1 MFFSF
6 YDCFLQIHFSFK
18 LIEFIICP
26 NKRSV
31 SEIEM
36 SHSATTNTSWEVMAN
51 EASRACE
58 QPAVSVIV
66 TLFNYSAYIRNCLD
80 SLRAS
85 KAEDLP
91 GGFEVV
97 VVDDGSTDPSVSVVE
112 DYMRANPLPI
122 CLVKKKANTGLADA
136 RNIGLLTARA
146 PLAFILD
153 ADNEIRPEC
162 LSAHYNALATSDC
175 AMAYAVINRF
185 DDATRKKLDPVSHS
199 EWDVR
204 TLVSRPYIDAMAMV
218 RKETVQK
225 LGGYSTEYGT
235 ILPQGWEDYD
245 LWLKLAQAGYSGKLI
260 PRVLSD
266 YRLHPQSM
274 LKTTRPYQ
282 RELATYFS
290 RKFHVLVQRHNDL
303 PVYFGV
309 SRRELA
315 IANGENAW
323 LKPRPGSRP
332 QNLIHRL
339 LGEKICRSL
348 SKRLTT
354 VYLWLYP

>member
-1 MFFSF
+1 M
-6 YDCFLQIHFSFK
+6 Y
-18 LIEFIICP
+18 
-26 NKRSV
+26 
-31 SEIEM
+31 
-36 SHSATTNTSWEVMAN
+36 HSAATNTSWDVVAN
-51 EASRACE
+51 EAMSACE
-58 QPAVSVIV
+58 RPAVSVVV

-97 VVDDGSTDPSVSVVE
+97 VVDDASTDSSVSVVE

-146 PLAFILD
+146 PLVFILD

-162 LSAHYNALATSDC
+162 LSAHYHALAASDY
-175 AMAYAVINRF
+175 AMAYGLINKF
-185 DDATRKKLDPVSHS
+185 DNTTRESVATMSHF
-199 EWDVR
+199 EWDAR
-204 TLVSRPYIDAMAMV
+204 DLVSQPCIDAMAMI

-235 ILPQGWEDYD
+235 FLPQGFEDYD

-260 PRVLSD
+260 PKVLSD
-266 YRLHPQSM
+266 YRVHSQSM
-274 LKTTRPYQ
+274 LKTTWPYQ

-290 RKFHVLVQRHNDL
+290 RKFHVLVQRYNDL
-303 PVYFGV
+303 PAYFGV

-315 IANGENAW
+315 MANGEKGW
-323 LKPRPGSRP
+323 LKPLPGNRP
-332 QNLIHRL
+332 QTFIYKL
-339 LGEKICRSL
+339 LGKKMCRSI

-354 VYLWLYP
+354 IYLWLTP

>member
-1 MFFSF
+1 M
-6 YDCFLQIHFSFK
+6 Y
-18 LIEFIICP
+18 
-26 NKRSV
+26 
-31 SEIEM
+31 
-36 SHSATTNTSWEVMAN
+36 HSAATNTSWDVVAN
-51 EASRACE
+51 EAISACE
-58 QPAVSVIV
+58 RPAVSVVV

-97 VVDDGSTDPSVSVVE
+97 VVDDASTDSSVSVVE

-146 PLAFILD
+146 PLVFILD

-162 LSAHYNALATSDC
+162 LSAHYQALAASDY
-175 AMAYAVINRF
+175 AMAYGLINKF
-185 DDATRKKLDPVSHS
+185 DNTTRESVATMSHF
-199 EWDVR
+199 EWDAR
-204 TLVSRPYIDAMAMV
+204 DLVSKPCIDAMAMI

-235 ILPQGWEDYD
+235 ILPQGFEDYD

-260 PRVLSD
+260 PKVLSD
-266 YRLHPQSM
+266 YRVHSQSM
-274 LKTTRPYQ
+274 LKTTWPYQ

-290 RKFHVLVQRHNDL
+290 RKFHVLVQRYNDL
-303 PVYFGV
+303 PAYFGV

-315 IANGENAW
+315 MANGEKAW
-323 LKPRPGSRP
+323 LKPLPGNRP
-332 QNLIHRL
+332 QTFIYKL
-339 LGEKICRSL
+339 LGKKMCRSI

-354 VYLWLYP
+354 IYLWLTP